1 MSDVFRRRRVA
12 PQRALRLASGVLAAA
27 LITCVLPRPTHAQ
40 QLDTVLTWNQ
50 VTTAA
55 LVVPGANPATVFVSR
70 PLAIVGVA
78 MFDAA
83 NAFERR
89 YHAYAASVT
98 PAPGASPDVAV
109 AQAAHDVLVVLLPSQ
124 RAVFDAALAQ
134 SLAGVPDEAAR
145 TGAAVGAAVAAAV
158 LELRAGDGW
167 NRPFPP
173 YDLPALP
180 GYWRPTPPA
189 NANATFTNYPDVLGF
204 IVPNGRHFLTEGPPP
219 LTSERY
225 ARDFNDTKAVGGVES
240 AVRTAE
246 QTQVARLWASV
257 GTSTPFWGVWN
268 QVVVQVARARGFS
281 GVEAAR
287 AFALVAMAQHDA
299 LLTSFTGK
307 FLYGLWRPVT
317 AIREAHA
324 DGNDATE
331 RDATWTPLLPTP
343 PYPGHPGNMAC
354 LSAAQARVLERLVG
368 RDDVPF
374 EVTWTGTTSPTVTRR
389 YNGFRQLADEGGR
402 SRVWGGIHFEFE
414 TLASFGSCTRLAD
427 YAADNVL
434 RAR

>member
-1 MSDVFRRRRVA
+1 MSVASRRRRVT
-12 PQRALRLASGVLAAA
+12 PLRALCVVTARVVAACLVLA
-27 LITCVLPRPTHAQ
+27 LPSMSHAQ
-40 QLDTVLTWNQ
+40 QLETVLTWNQ
-50 VTTAA
+50 VTTTA

-83 NAFERR
+83 NSFDRR
-89 YHAYAASVT
+89 YHAYAAAVT
-98 PAPGASPDVAV
+98 PAPGASADAAV

-124 RAVFDAALAQ
+124 RAAFDAALAQ
-134 SLAGVPDEAAR
+134 SLAGLPDEAAR
-145 TGAAVGAAVAAAV
+145 DGAAVGAAVAAAV
-158 LELRAGDGW
+158 LELRGGDGW
-167 NRPFPP
+167 ARPFPP
-173 YDLPALP
+173 YELPSLP

-204 IVPNGRHFLTEGPPP
+204 IVPNGRQFLTEGPPA

-225 ARDFNDTKAVGGVES
+225 ARDFNETKAVGGAES
-240 AVRTAE
+240 VVRTAE

-268 QVVVQVARARGFS
+268 QVVVQVARSRGFS
-281 GVEAAR
+281 GLDAAR

-317 AIREAHA
+317 AIREAHT

-331 RDATWTPLLPTP
+331 SDATWTPLLPTP

-354 LSAAQARVLERLVG
+354 LSAAQARVLERIVG

-374 EVTWTGTTSPTVTRR
+374 EITWTGTTNPTVTRR
-389 YNGFRQLADEGGR
+389 YNGFRQLADEGGQ
-402 SRVWGGIHFEFE
+402 SRIWGGIHFQFE

>member
-1 MSDVFRRRRVA
+1 MSVASRRRRVA
-12 PQRALRLASGVLAAA
+12 PLRALCVVTARVVAACLVLA
-27 LITCVLPRPTHAQ
+27 LPSMSHAQ
-40 QLDTVLTWNQ
+40 QLETVLTWNQ
-50 VTTAA
+50 VTTTA

-83 NAFERR
+83 NSFERR
-89 YHAYAASVT
+89 YHAYAAAVT
-98 PAPGASPDVAV
+98 PAPGASPDAAV

-124 RAVFDAALAQ
+124 RAAFDAALAQ
-134 SLAGVPDEAAR
+134 SLAGLPDEAAR
-145 TGAAVGAAVAAAV
+145 DGAAVAAAV
-158 LELRAGDGW
+158 LELRGGDGW
-167 NRPFPP
+167 ARPFPP
-173 YDLPALP
+173 YELPSLP

-204 IVPNGRHFLTEGPPP
+204 IVPNGRQFLTEGPPA

-225 ARDFNDTKAVGGVES
+225 ARDFNETKAVGGAES
-240 AVRTAE
+240 VVRTAE
-246 QTQVARLWASV
+246 QTQVARS
-257 GTSTPFWGVWN
+257 
-268 QVVVQVARARGFS
+268 RGFS
-281 GVEAAR
+281 GLDAAR
-287 AFALVAMAQHDA
+287 AFALVAMAQRDA

-317 AIREAHA
+317 AIREAHT

-331 RDATWTPLLPTP
+331 SDATWTPLPSTP

-354 LSAAQARVLERLVG
+354 LSTAQARVLERIVG

-374 EVTWTGTTSPTVTRR
+374 EITWTGTTNPTVTRR
-389 YNGFRQLADEGGR
+389 YNGFRQLADEGGQ
-402 SRVWGGIHFEFE
+402 SRIWGGIHFQFE

>member
-1 MSDVFRRRRVA
+1 MSVASRRRRVA
-12 PQRALRLASGVLAAA
+12 PLRALCVVTARVVAACLVLA
-27 LITCVLPRPTHAQ
+27 LPSMSHAQ
-40 QLDTVLTWNQ
+40 QLETVLTWNQ
-50 VTTAA
+50 VTTTA

-83 NAFERR
+83 NSFERR
-89 YHAYAASVT
+89 YHAYAAAVT
-98 PAPGASPDVAV
+98 PAPGASPDAAV

-124 RAVFDAALAQ
+124 RAAFDAALAQ
-134 SLAGVPDEAAR
+134 SLAGLPDEAAR
-145 TGAAVGAAVAAAV
+145 DGAAVAAAV
-158 LELRAGDGW
+158 LELRGGDGW
-167 NRPFPP
+167 ARPFPP
-173 YDLPALP
+173 YELPSLP

-204 IVPNGRHFLTEGPPP
+204 IVPNGRQFLTEGPPA

-225 ARDFNDTKAVGGVES
+225 ARDFNETKAVGGAES
-240 AVRTAE
+240 VVRTAE
-246 QTQVARLWASV
+246 QTQVARS
-257 GTSTPFWGVWN
+257 
-268 QVVVQVARARGFS
+268 RGFS
-281 GVEAAR
+281 GLDAAR
-287 AFALVAMAQHDA
+287 AFALVAMAQRDA

-317 AIREAHA
+317 AIREAHT

-331 RDATWTPLLPTP
+331 SDATWTPLLSTP

-354 LSAAQARVLERLVG
+354 LSTAQARVLERIVG

-374 EVTWTGTTSPTVTRR
+374 EITWTGTTNPTVTRR
-389 YNGFRQLADEGGR
+389 YNGFRQLADEGGQ
-402 SRVWGGIHFEFE
+402 SRIWGGIHFQFE